1 MYNVPCSQNQGGIKG
16 EGGWSGTCVLTL
28 SGRLLLSEPGLGGLS
43 KSEVVMSSGVLLP
56 DMESN
61 SSFICLKE
69 RVAVIRKVDDA
80 THHRINLVL
89 QLSN

>member
-1 MYNVPCSQNQGGIKG
+1 M
-16 EGGWSGTCVLTL
+16 
-28 SGRLLLSEPGLGGLS
+28 GGLS

-61 SSFICLKE
+61 SSFICLKG

-80 THHRINLVL
+80 TH
-89 QLSN
+89 

>member
-1 MYNVPCSQNQGGIKG
+1 MYGGAVLRYNGGGGGGIKG
-16 EGGWSGTCVLTL
+16 GGRVGHVYLHCQADCC
-28 SGRLLLSEPGLGGLS
+28 LGGLS

-61 SSFICLKE
+61 SSFICLKG

-80 THHRINLVL
+80 TH
-89 QLSN
+89 

>member
-1 MYNVPCSQNQGGIKG
+1 MYNVPCSQNQGGID
-16 EGGWSGTCVLTL
+16 GGGGGIGTRCVLTL
-28 SGRLLLSEPGLGGLS
+28 SGRLLLSEPSLGGLS

-69 RVAVIRKVDDA
+69 RVAVIRKVDDV
-80 THHRINLVL
+80 TQI
-89 QLSN
+89 

>member
-1 MYNVPCSQNQGGIKG
+1 
-16 EGGWSGTCVLTL
+16 
-28 SGRLLLSEPGLGGLS
+28 
-43 KSEVVMSSGVLLP
+43 MSSGVLLP

-80 THHRINLVL
+80 TQINCRIIIIIIIGTFK
-89 QLSN
+89 LSRRHDCQFINRIKNWNWTAVPHWTLSSRKYKVV